1 MKYLLKRD
9 TLFATIAVF
18 LVMGLLT
25 LIPLNLHVLDPLKM
39 ALTDISFNDLSFAT
53 LKSHRNNAMDDKI
66 VIVNIGYADRTD
78 IAAVVKKINSAQ
90 PKAIGLDVL
99 FFEPKDSSVDSV
111 LASAIAQAPN
121 LVLSNKLSFEN
132 DNPAKH
138 NYFSASSKYNGYV
151 NFVGEQAGVIRY
163 FSPFEKW
170 HDSIYF
176 SFAAAVVKAA
186 DEIKFKTLEKRSH
199 DLELINYTRQA
210 DQYFTIDYN
219 ELLAGKVSSTML
231 QNKIVLVGFVD
242 SNPTNIEDK
251 HFTPLNEKFVGKSIP
266 DMNGVVIHANII
278 SMILEQH
285 YIKKSPAWLNWFL
298 AVLITWFFMAFVV
311 KYYLDSHVW
320 FHLVIK
326 TIQLLVT
333 VFFIYIGILFGKYLD
348 SYISLSA
355 ALGGIILS
363 VDVLYF
369 YDGFAT
375 WANRKFG
382 FKTLFNKTHH

>member
-9 TLFATIAVF
+9 IILATVAVF

-53 LKSHRNNAMDDKI
+53 LKSHRNNAMDEKI
-66 VIVNIGYADRTD
+66 VIVNIGYADRTE
-78 IAAVVKKINSAQ
+78 IAAVINKINSAQ

-99 FFEPKDSSVDSV
+99 FLEPKEPAVDSL
-111 LASAIAQAPN
+111 LALAIAQTPN
-121 LVLSNKLSFEN
+121 IVLSNKLSFEK
-132 DNPAKH
+132 DSPDGR
-138 NYFSASSKYNGYV
+138 NYFTASSKYHGYV

-163 FSPFEKW
+163 FSPFEKLN
-170 HDSIYF
+170 DSIHY

-186 DEIKFKTLEKRSH
+186 DEIKFKTLQKRSH
-199 DLELINYTRQA
+199 NLELINYSRQA
-210 DQYFTIDYN
+210 DQYFTIDYIG
-219 ELLAGKVSSTML
+219 LLAGKVNLTVL
-231 QNKIVLVGFVD
+231 QNKIVLVGFTD
-242 SNPTNIEDK
+242 SKPSNIEDK

-298 AVLITWFFMAFVV
+298 AVLIIWFFMGFVV
-311 KYYLDSHVW
+311 NYYLNSHYW

-333 VFFIYIGILFGKYLD
+333 VVFIYIGILFGKYLN

-369 YDGFAT
+369 YDGFAS

-382 FKTLFNKTHH
+382 FKTLFDKTHH